1 MGWNCFGNKE
11 TLMGKVR
18 DMFGS
23 ALLTE
28 AVISDAGR
36 YDPDHPLMKTCYAFY
51 LDVVE
56 RNMMFSENMSDKE
69 FENYFADDFPPGF
82 IKREKNRARQV
93 VDDLHAIAKSEVIRY
108 ELDPIYTYV
117 MYHFIL
123 DWFECYMDNQAEEGR
138 KRAERYLPDIV
149 QEYLKSR
156 EISPRIKRLIREWT
170 TDADVCRGDFQNT
183 YNGDYTSTDFAE
195 RIAAFYLNDDSFMLQ
210 MLGVKIQEF
219 FDLLPND
226 LRDKCI
232 RKYYG
237 KQNSKMSKEL
247 YPTQIPCVFL
257 SYSWDTKQHKKWVE
271 KLAEQLEQDG
281 VRVILDQKDLSP
293 GDPMTLFME
302 KSIEHSDYVLFICT
316 PGYKQKADA
325 RVGGVGYEESIIT
338 SDVLLNQNHRKYI
351 PILASG
357 SWEISLPVW
366 ARGKYGVDLSRWPAD
381 TTGYMQILNTLKSDV
396 FVKSGRE

>member
-1 MGWNCFGNKE
+1 
-11 TLMGKVR
+11 
-18 DMFGS
+18 
-23 ALLTE
+23 
-28 AVISDAGR
+28 
-36 YDPDHPLMKTCYAFY
+36 
-51 LDVVE
+51 
-56 RNMMFSENMSDKE
+56 
-69 FENYFADDFPPGF
+69 
-82 IKREKNRARQV
+82 
-93 VDDLHAIAKSEVIRY
+93 
-108 ELDPIYTYV
+108 
-117 MYHFIL
+117 
-123 DWFECYMDNQAEEGR
+123 
-138 KRAERYLPDIV
+138 
-149 QEYLKSR
+149 
-156 EISPRIKRLIREWT
+156 
-170 TDADVCRGDFQNT
+170 
-183 YNGDYTSTDFAE
+183 
-195 RIAAFYLNDDSFMLQ
+195 MLQ
-210 MLGVKIQEF
+210 MLGVEIQEF

-366 ARGKYGVDLSRWPAD
+366 ARGKYGVDLSRWPDD